1 MLFFK
6 EKNSLV
12 CVFTLL
18 EEVSQTS
25 MREHFMKTVIIQKTL
40 KIFVKNA
47 TTDVRKGHKDTFALI
62 TGN

>member
-12 CVFTLL
+12 CIFTLL

-47 TTDVRKGHKDTFALI
+47 TTDV
-62 TGN
+62 